1 VPSAFPSLPGTSG
14 RVNAATPCGHTG
26 IVGDT
31 REHIQMIRC
40 GNLQLVAGHDPTLAD
55 VLESAARLQEVVP
68 DAVLVGGSAAAWH
81 AGHRDSFDHDH
92 VLPDLADRFDLVL
105 DAIEATEGWVTNR
118 LVPGK
123 LILGELGDIEAG
135 VRQMIRRRPLEV
147 EELVLASGKALRVPT
162 VEETLRVKGFL
173 VVRRNQ
179 TRDFLDV
186 AALATHMGI
195 ARAARVLASIDAYY
209 QDQRGEGD
217 GVATQLARQLAD
229 PSPRD
234 SRTTKELDRYKR
246 LDARWHDWRAVADAC
261 RAVADAMLEAEG
273 RP

>member
-1 VPSAFPSLPGTSG
+1 MTGCDTIQAME
-14 RVNAATPCGHTG
+14 GH
-26 IVGDT
+26 
-31 REHIQMIRC
+31 
-40 GNLQLVAGHDPTLAD
+40 APTLAD

-81 AGHRDSFDHDH
+81 ASHRDSFDHDH
-92 VLPDLADRFDLVL
+92 VLPDLADRFDLIL
-105 DAIEATEGWVTNR
+105 DAIEATGGWVTNR
-118 LVPGK
+118 VVPGK
-123 LILGELGDIEAG
+123 LILGELGEIEAG

-147 EELVLASGKALRVPT
+147 EEIVLASGKSLRVPT

-186 AALATHMGI
+186 AALATHLGLE
-195 ARAARVLASIDAYY
+195 RAARVLGSIDEYY
-209 QDQRGEGD
+209 QDQRGAGD
-217 GVATQLARQLAD
+217 GVATQLARQLAE
-229 PSPRD
+229 PRPRD

-246 LDARWHDWRAVADAC
+246 LDARWHDWRAVVDAC
-261 RAVADAMLEAEG
+261 RAVADAMLEAGG